1 MPFIRYFEILFN
13 TDGDFEFINA
23 INYSIRLCLLRTPP
37 PPPMYIRLP
46 ARAWCPSDVTPGDRA
61 FPG

>member
-1 MPFIRYFEILFN
+1 MPFIRYFEILFD

-23 INYSIRLCLLRTPP
+23 INYSIRLFTEDP
-37 PPPMYIRLP
+37 PPPMYTRLP
-46 ARAWCPSDVTPGDRA
+46 TRAWCPSDVTPGDRA